1 MPQNNNLDINYEDN
15 VLFLEIEHND
25 FFDESKLTDEE
36 RENIKKK
43 NEELTKKFITP
54 NLLEKVDVCGCQ
66 MAEFTKKQ
74 MARSKLLYGTNQVQ
88 AGILD
93 QEDVDKFMFS
103 VIVST
108 NNNLMDPEPLFI
120 GRACKYCH
128 KLEAWGDLDVIT
140 RIVAESTANKIT
152 NQTQSFYDNINK
164 ENNENNNDSPTDINP
179 DSISEVI
186 SEAMD
191 GNLGPAGLLGGLA
204 SGLMGNMF
212 NNISKPEEI
221 VQEQEEEVENTEPAE

>member
-1 MPQNNNLDINYEDN
+1 MPQNKLDINYEDN

-25 FFDESKLTDEE
+25 FFDESTLSEEE
-36 RENIKKK
+36 RSNIKKK

-54 NLLEKVDVCGCQ
+54 KLLEKVDVCGCQ
-66 MAEFTKKQ
+66 MEEFTKKQ

-93 QEDVDKFMFS
+93 QDDVDKFMFS
-103 VIVST
+103 IIVST

-120 GRACKYCH
+120 GRACKYCR

-152 NQTQSFYDNINK
+152 NQTQSFYNSINK
-164 ENNENNNDSPTDINP
+164 ENDENNSDDSPTDINP
-179 DSISEVI
+179 DGISEVI
-186 SEAMD
+186 SEAID
-191 GNLGPAGLLGGLA
+191 SNLGPAGLLGGLA
-204 SGLMGNMF
+204 SGLMGSMF

-221 VQEQEEEVENTEPAE
+221 VQEEEIAENTEPAE